1 MAIPPTNSVSRGL
14 AMPGALDQ
22 AEARTTLLGLLAER
36 AYRHGT
42 FTLASGRTSHH
53 YVNCKPVSLSGRGLA
68 LLGRL
73 MLELVEESAVSVA
86 GLTLGADPLV
96 SAVAMQAALEGRQLD
111 ALIVRKE
118 AKGHGTGA
126 WLEGPLP
133 APGSRITVLEDV
145 VTTGGSALKAV
156 RQLQEA
162 GYGVERVVA
171 IVDRQEGG
179 AEAMVA
185 AGLDLRSLF
194 LLEEVA
200 ALSKAGDPTSVP
212 QSDQGNDRD
221 AVT

>member
-1 MAIPPTNSVSRGL
+1 MVLPPTDAATQRS
-14 AMPGALDQ
+14 
-22 AEARTTLLGLLAER
+22 TLLELLAER
-36 AYRHGT
+36 AYRHGS

-53 YVNCKPVSLSGRGLA
+53 YVNCKPVSLSGLGLA
-68 LLGRL
+68 LLGSQL
-73 MLELVEESAVSVA
+73 LALVEAEAVAVA

-96 SAVAMQAALEGRQLD
+96 SAVAMQAALEGRALD

-133 APGSRITVLEDV
+133 PAGSRITLLEDV

-156 RQLQEA
+156 TQLREA
-162 GYGVERVVA
+162 GFLIERVAA

-179 AEAMVA
+179 REAMEA
-185 AGLDLRSLF
+185 AHLDLRSLF

-200 ALSKAGDPTSVP
+200 GRSAALEG
-212 QSDQGNDRD
+212 RE
-221 AVT
+221 

>member
-1 MAIPPTNSVSRGL
+1 MDPLPTTSA
-14 AMPGALDQ
+14 AMREAL
-22 AEARTTLLGLLAER
+22 LPLLAVA
-36 AYRHGT
+36 AYRHGE

-68 LLGRL
+68 LLGAL
-73 MLELVEESAVSVA
+73 MLEQVETEAGAVA

-96 SAVAMQAALEGRQLD
+96 SAVALQAALGGRELD

-133 APGSRITVLEDV
+133 APGSVVTVLEDV
-145 VTTGGSALKAV
+145 VTTGGSSLKAV
-156 RQLQEA
+156 RQLREA
-162 GYGVERVVA
+162 GYVVNRVVT

-179 AEAMVA
+179 LEAMTA
-185 AGLDLRSLF
+185 AGLELRSLV

-200 ALSKAGDPTSVP
+200 AIAAATAP
-212 QSDQGNDRD
+212 
-221 AVT
+221 